1 MISTP
6 SIEIQG
12 PAIGEAPEPTPS
24 LSLHQL
30 PTPPGDFTGRLKDL
44 RDLVEKVR
52 FNGTHVLGLFGMGGI
67 GKTVLALK
75 LAEELIPRYPDAQFY
90 VDLRGTS
97 RQPLTPAEVMM
108 HVIRAYDPV
117 TPLPAAGAELE
128 GKYRSVLNE
137 RRAIIFLDNASDGG
151 QIIPLILHEGCVL
164 IVTSRHCFALP
175 GLIEK
180 HVEPL
185 PPEEGREL
193 LLTIAPRLEH
203 RADEMA
209 RLCGYLPL
217 ALREAANM
225 LVEHRD
231 LSVDNFLRRMSETHG
246 RRALIADSVAPS
258 YAELSPDL
266 QKLWRILSVFPGGF
280 DSADAAAIWKINTAA
295 AEDFLSVLLGCSM
308 LQWSESPSPYRL
320 HDLLR
325 LWALAHCTDDERSS
339 VQKALAEYGAT
350 VLARVNEMYLQGG
363 ESLRQGLA
371 LFDAKRPNIE
381 AGWGW
386 ASSHA
391 EQDERADQLCTRYP
405 VVGSDVLD
413 IRQAPLERIRWLQA
427 PLAAARRLKDRYAET
442 SLLRAAG
449 TAYCHMG
456 ETQHAIEYYMQA
468 LTLAREI
475 NDRKLEE
482 QAMRGLGLAYC
493 RKGEYPHA
501 LEYHEKAL
509 VLAREINDRR
519 GESECLRESAG
530 DHHVMGVSRRAID
543 LCDQALLIARE
554 TGDRPSEADCQ
565 GDLAAAYNATGEPKR
580 AVDIGSQALL
590 IAREIGNL
598 RSEASIL
605 STLGRSYSELGDTR
619 RAIECHEA
627 HLKVARATSD
637 QYGIGDALG
646 NLGNAFARSGDARR
660 ALECYQELLKLV
672 RALGD
677 RRGEAMVLGNIGKA
691 RARLGETRVAIEC
704 HSEQLQIAREI
715 GDRRTEGSALWSTSL
730 ALDKLGDRLQAITHA
745 EAARK
750 IFEDS
755 GDAELGRV
763 GKQLQEWTQGVKRT
777 N

>member
-1 MISTP
+1 MISNP

-12 PAIGEAPEPTPS
+12 PAIGEALEPTPS

-44 RDLVEKVR
+44 TDLVEKVR
-52 FNGTHVLGLFGMGGI
+52 FNGTHVLGFFGMGGI

-75 LAEELIPRYPDAQFY
+75 LAEELIPRYPDAQFF

-97 RQPLTPAEVMM
+97 RQPLSAHDVMAQ
-108 HVIRAYDPV
+108 VIRAYDPV
-117 TPLPAAGAELE
+117 TPLPAPGAELE

-137 RRAIIFLDNASDGG
+137 RRAIIFLDNASDRE
-151 QIIPLILHEGCVL
+151 QIVPLILHEGCIL

-180 HVEPL
+180 HVDVL
-185 PPEEGREL
+185 PPEEACEF
-193 LLTIAPRLEH
+193 LLTIAPRLEN

-209 RLCGYLPL
+209 RLCGCLPL

-231 LSVDNFLRRMSETHG
+231 LSVDNFVRRMSETHG
-246 RRALIADSVAPS
+246 RRALVTDSVAPS
-258 YAELSPDL
+258 YAALSPEL
-266 QKLWRILSVFPGGF
+266 QKMWRLLSVFPGGF
-280 DSADAAAIWKINTAA
+280 DGEDAAAIWNINPAA
-295 AEDFLSVLLGCSM
+295 AQDFLSVLLACSM
-308 LQWSESPSPYRL
+308 LQWSDSRSPYRL

-325 LWALAHCTDDERSS
+325 LWALAHCTDEERTW
-339 VQKALAEYGAT
+339 VQKSLAEFGAT
-350 VLARVNEMYLQGG
+350 VMASVNEMYIQGG

-381 AGWGW
+381 EGWGW

-391 EQDERADQLCTRYP
+391 EQDERADQLCVRYP
-405 VVGSDVLD
+405 VVGRDVLD
-413 IRQAPLERIRWLQA
+413 VRQAPQERIRWLQA
-427 PLAAARRLKDRYAET
+427 PLAAARRLKDKYAET
-442 SLLRAAG
+442 SLLHAAG

-456 ETQHAIEYYMQA
+456 EIQHAIEYQMLA
-468 LTLAREI
+468 LTSAREI
-475 NDRKLEE
+475 GDRKLEE

-509 VLAREINDRR
+509 ALAREINDRR
-519 GESECLRESAG
+519 GVSECLREFAG
-530 DHHVMGVSRRAID
+530 DHNAMGVSKRAIE
-543 LCDQALLIARE
+543 LGEEAFLLARE
-554 TGDRPSEADCQ
+554 TGDRCSEAGCL
-565 GDLAAAYNATGEPKR
+565 GDLAVAYAAMGDPKR
-580 AVDIGSQALL
+580 AVDTGSKGLL
-590 IAREIGNL
+590 IARELGIL
-598 RSEASIL
+598 RTEAWIFSI
-605 STLGRSYSELGDTR
+605 LGRSYADLGDVR
-619 RAIECHEA
+619 RALECHEA
-627 HLKVARATSD
+627 HLRIARAASD
-637 QYGIGDALG
+637 QEGIGDALG
-646 NLGNAFARSGDARR
+646 NLGNVLVRSGDVRR
-660 ALECYQELLKLV
+660 ALECYQELLNIV
-672 RALGD
+672 RAMGD

-755 GDAELGRV
+755 GDGESARV
-763 GKQLQEWTQGVKRT
+763 RQQIAEWTAKGS